1 MPGPRAAARSGPER
15 RGEPQR
21 SARRTGPE
29 LAVLGESCMP
39 GPAAA
44 AAGAAGG
51 DADAAAAAASPPRPH
66 PRGGQRGGSARLPLG
81 RGSRSHAA
89 VPSRHGPLLGVLR
102 LPLRPR
108 DLRAPRSAPRSVTG
122 RRLRASGR
130 ALPPPLPPVPIPV
143 SARLR
148 AAAQRRPRAVL
159 MPVLQGKSRPRPAGR
174 MMKRRRGRERKAT
187 LPRGSRPGCGGGS
200 RAARRQPRWGGG
212 GREGGTERR
221 SAPPPAGAPSSSPAL
236 FLAVRGER
244 GSAGSTRDPP
254 GFGRGGGIA
263 GCLPPSSSFRRS
275 FSGFQRPR
283 GKTRS
288 HRHRHS
294 LWKRRQSSQLY
305 SKVLSVPPLHRKTQ
319 HQSIPS
325 PSPPRAP
332 VLVYRSCVGDTG
344 LLLRRILP
352 GHTRTNPFPDALG
365 RKKYS

>member
-1 MPGPRAAARSGPER
+1 
-15 RGEPQR
+15 
-21 SARRTGPE
+21 
-29 LAVLGESCMP
+29 MP

-263 GCLPPSSSFRRS
+263 GCLPPSSSFSRS
-275 FSGFQRPR
+275 FFWFSAAPGENTIAPAPAQ
-283 GKTRS
+283 
-288 HRHRHS
+288 
-294 LWKRRQSSQLY
+294 
-305 SKVLSVPPLHRKTQ
+305 PLEAQAKL
-319 HQSIPS
+319 
-325 PSPPRAP
+325 A
-332 VLVYRSCVGDTG
+332 
-344 LLLRRILP
+344 
-352 GHTRTNPFPDALG
+352 AL
-365 RKKYS
+365 